1 MDIQKEREAFNNEFG
16 VDDADTF
23 PAFTGGI
30 ESSAA
35 LKCNWLGWKKRAE
48 YECREN
54 PEKIEIEGLK
64 TIHKLCRFGAD
75 HNMEGC
81 SFTEIVERMFDEL
94 ELAKAQAV
102 PYEPGSFKSSHEII
116 INETKSELIDGYDIA
131 KEDEYLLESLVYRGV
146 CIGKAQAVPEGF
158 VLVPRVITDEWMAVY
173 VDPVVTKY
181 CKDYEDLPFSV
192 EESELPEIRE
202 SHRLPI
208 RNAHKRLMQV
218 IEAQEQADE
227 SI

>member
-102 PYEPGSFKSSHEII
+102 PESNALLSAAMDAVQKLGSG
-116 INETKSELIDGYDIA
+116 D
-131 KEDEYLLESLVYRGV
+131 
-146 CIGKAQAVPEGF
+146 F
-158 VLVPRVITDEWMAVY
+158 VLVPKKPDVDKAWNIALKRIVPPPKINDVVQKELMCKKY
-173 VDPVVTKY
+173 VDDL
-181 CKDYEDLPFSV
+181 CFEQDRILLNYE
-192 EESELPEIRE
+192 E
-202 SHRLPI
+202 
-208 RNAHKRLMQV
+208 M
-218 IEAQEQADE
+218 IEAQEQGHD
-227 SI
+227 

>member
-54 PEKIEIEGLK
+54 PETIEIDGLK
-64 TIHKLCRFGAD
+64 TIHKLCKFGAE

-94 ELAKAQAV
+94 ESA
-102 PYEPGSFKSSHEII
+102 
-116 INETKSELIDGYDIA
+116 
-131 KEDEYLLESLVYRGV
+131 
-146 CIGKAQAVPEGF
+146 KAQAVPEGF
-158 VLVPRVITDEWMAVY
+158 VLVP
-173 VDPVVTKY
+173 
-181 CKDYEDLPFSV
+181 V
-192 EESELPEIRE
+192 ELSIES
-202 SHRLPI
+202 I
-208 RNAHKRLMQV
+208 RNLDDKFIEVVLKDDEDYQDIYKAM
-218 IEAQEQADE
+218 IEAQEQVG
-227 SI
+227 